1 MSDQTFFVKMR
12 NRVMGPFA
20 LSRLQQMAKDTKL
33 NHAHEVSQDGS
44 NWVKAGEFP
53 EIFASPAPAEALVA
67 QVAPVEPVAAPVA
80 PVAVAAVEHEE
91 VDDAAPERGGPPG
104 QVDWYYATDDE
115 PVGPV
120 TKSELVEFIK
130 SGDLV
135 RSDRVWNAKM
145 KDWERAGKRN
155 EFKAT
160 FEQMY
165 SDVPSVKAKT
175 SNMLDLV
182 RVLLASQQ
190 WLIALC
196 VLLFC
201 ASVSLLGL
209 FFTSFGDGVSQGQ
222 SIKVQ
227 QAIFSLV
234 LSSVF
239 IGSMVMVYQYMVLS
253 TTFIKTKT
261 IDDLHKAMV
270 WLNRFW
276 MTLCAGVLLAVVF
289 LVLVITGVL
298 Q

>member
-1 MSDQTFFVKMR
+1 
-12 NRVMGPFA
+12 MGPFP
-20 LSRLQQMAKDTKL
+20 LSRLQQMAQATKL

-53 EIFASPAPAEALVA
+53 DIFASPTPVEAPVA
-67 QVAPVEPVAAPVA
+67 AVAPVQPAQPVAAAPVA
-80 PVAVAAVEHEE
+80 PVAVATEQQEE
-91 VDDAAPERGGPPG
+91 APDAAAERGGPPG

-120 TKSELVEFIK
+120 TKSEIVEFIK
-130 SGDLV
+130 SGDVV
-135 RSDRVWNAKM
+135 RSDRVWNVKM
-145 KDWERAGKRN
+145 KDWQRAGKRP
-155 EFKAT
+155 EFKAA

-182 RVLLASQQ
+182 RVLVASKQ
-190 WLIALC
+190 WLVALC

-201 ASVSLLGL
+201 TSVSLLGL

-227 QAIFSLV
+227 QAILSLV
-234 LSSVF
+234 LSSIF

-261 IDDLHKAMV
+261 IDDLHKAMI

-276 MTLCAGVLLAVVF
+276 MTLSAGILLAIVF

>member
-12 NRVMGPFA
+12 NRVMGPFP
-20 LSRLQQMAKDTKL
+20 LSRLQQMAQETKL
-33 NHAHEVSQDGS
+33 NHAHDVSQDGS

-53 EIFASPAPAEALVA
+53 EIFASPAPAETLV
-67 QVAPVEPVAAPVA
+67 APVA
-80 PVAVAAVEHEE
+80 PVQPAAAPVAVAPAEHEE
-91 VDDAAPERGGPPG
+91 AHDAAPERGGPPG

-120 TKSELVEFIK
+120 TKSEIVEFIK
-130 SGDLV
+130 SGDVV
-135 RSDRVWNAKM
+135 RSDRVWNSKM

-155 EFKAT
+155 EFKAA

-190 WLIALC
+190 WLVALC

-209 FFTSFGDGVSQGQ
+209 FFTSLGDGVAQGE

-239 IGSMVMVYQYMVLS
+239 IGAMVIVYQYMVLS
-253 TTFIKTKT
+253 TAFIKTKT
-261 IDDLHKAMV
+261 IDDLHKAMI

-276 MTLCAGVLLAVVF
+276 MALSAGILLAVVF

>member
-12 NRVMGPFA
+12 NRVMGPFP
-20 LSRLQQMAKDTKL
+20 LNRLQQMAQATKL

-53 EIFASPAPAEALVA
+53 EIFASPTPVEAPA
-67 QVAPVEPVAAPVA
+67 APVQLQPVAAAPVA
-80 PVAVAAVEHEE
+80 PVAAATEQQEE
-91 VDDAAPERGGPPG
+91 VQDTESERGGPPG
-104 QVDWYYATDDE
+104 QIDWYYATDDE

-120 TKSELVEFIK
+120 TKSEIVEFIK
-130 SGDLV
+130 SGDVV

-145 KDWERAGKRN
+145 KDWQRAGKRP
-155 EFKAT
+155 EFKAA

-182 RVLLASQQ
+182 RVLVASKQ
-190 WLIALC
+190 WLVALC

-201 ASVSLLGL
+201 TSVSLLGL
-209 FFTSFGDGVSQGQ
+209 FFTSFGDGVSQGE

-227 QAIFSLV
+227 QAILSLV
-234 LSSVF
+234 LSSIF

-261 IDDLHKAMV
+261 IDDLHKAMI

-276 MTLCAGVLLAVVF
+276 MTLSAGILLAIVF